1 MLKDITPKELE
12 ELQKQGAVLIDIRTP
27 MEWQQTG
34 VVPGSHLLTFFDDY
48 GNYNIEKFMNEFQKL
63 VPTKESPFILI
74 CRTGSRT
81 ATVGNFLANQMGYS
95 NAMHLAGGI
104 FAWRADGKS
113 FEPVNSL

>member
-1 MLKDITPKELE
+1 MLKDITPAELKK
-12 ELQKQGAVLIDIRTP
+12 LQSEGAVLIDIRTP
-27 MEWQQTG
+27 MEWRQTG

-48 GNYNIEKFMNEFQKL
+48 GNYDIEKFMQEFTKL
-63 VPTKESPFILI
+63 VPTTDTPFILI

-104 FAWRADGKS
+104 FAWRADGNN
-113 FEPVNSL
+113 FEPVKSL

>member
-1 MLKDITPKELE
+1 MLRDITPNELKKLKEE
-12 ELQKQGAVLIDIRTP
+12 GVVVIDIRTP

-34 VVPGSHLLTFFDDY
+34 IVPGSKLLTFFDMY
-48 GNYNIEKFMNEFQKL
+48 GNYDIEKFMEEFQKL
-63 VPTKESPFILI
+63 VPTKDTPFVLV

-104 FAWRADGKS
+104 YAWSSEGNE
-113 FEPVNSL
+113 FEPVS